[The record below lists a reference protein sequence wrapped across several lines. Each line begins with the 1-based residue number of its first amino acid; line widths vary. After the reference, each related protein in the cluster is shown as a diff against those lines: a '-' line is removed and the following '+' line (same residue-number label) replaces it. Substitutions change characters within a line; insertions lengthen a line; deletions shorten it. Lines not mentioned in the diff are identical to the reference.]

1 MPAGESFKSDPIPTA
16 APWPTVMKSPPNE
29 GDELMEMNNKP
40 GLETKKNPCICSP
53 TSHAGSFRCHLH
65 RATGTAASKPQE
77 PSLSRFGRAGVKS
90 PSFRSSSVHAAIINQ
105 CRNAS
110 KIRGLEL
117 GFLRCK
123 WSGVFRPLLT
133 QNWTNH

>member
-1 MPAGESFKSDPIPTA
+1 
-16 APWPTVMKSPPNE
+16 MKSPPNE

-77 PSLSRFGRAGVKS
+77 PSLSRFGRAGSNLKLKPISDSSLRVTRHYVIPSYMVMEYGCFLS
-90 PSFRSSSVHAAIINQ
+90 PWDWACVVPMET
-105 CRNAS
+105 
-110 KIRGLEL
+110 LES
-117 GFLRCK
+117 GFSLM
-123 WSGVFRPLLT
+123 
-133 QNWTNH
+133 Q